1 MVLGGKLPGRVDG
14 RRNPVKRTSKSFEV
28 LFLCANIESMKFLL
42 TAFCVPS

>member
-28 LFLCANIESMKFLL
+28 LFYMFCL
-42 TAFCVPS
+42 TVKSIRDRIVRID